1 MKYLLDTHTLI
12 WYLEAD
18 DRLSF
23 KSKSLIQDIDNEI
36 FVSNISFFE
45 ISIKM
50 KIGKFPTNMVISDFI
65 KGTKNSLISILELKE
80 GYFAEYQTIPL
91 IENHRDPFDRM
102 LIAISKFENMPII
115 SIDEKFANYSDE
127 IQVVW

>member
-23 KSKSLIQDIDNEI
+23 NSKSLIQNMDNEI

-50 KIGKFPTNMVISDFI
+50 KIGKFTTDKVISEFI
-65 KGTKNSLISILELKE
+65 KGTKESFISILDLKD
-80 GYFAEYQTIPL
+80 GYYTEYQTIPL

-115 SIDEKFANYSDE
+115 SIDKKFAHYSSE
-127 IQVVW
+127 IEVVW